1 MQLSLKLFATMAL
14 AALSACTAPQPKL
27 TLQPLSVKDLNFA
40 VDAFSDLC
48 LRTLPNFDGFHTKV
62 ETGGLETIKLKGAT
76 YYHHPENSRLIL
88 RADDK
93 EGYDICGIGFVGTN
107 DIPAVS
113 QKFLHE
119 ALRRTGG
126 QPKRRLTNTDF
137 HLAYHLRNG
146 SVFAYAI
153 EPKAG
158 HLMHVFAITEPVPN
172 I

>member
-1 MQLSLKLFATMAL
+1 MHLSLKFLATIAL
-14 AALSACTAPQPKL
+14 AALSACAMPQSKL
-27 TLQPLSVKDLNFA
+27 TLQPLPLKDINFA

-62 ETGGLETIKLKGAT
+62 ETGGLETIKLKGVT
-76 YYHHPENSRLIL
+76 YYHHPENPRLIL
-88 RADDK
+88 RSDNVR
-93 EGYDICGIGFVGTN
+93 GYDVCGVGFVGTD

-113 QKFLHE
+113 QKFLRE

-126 QPKRRLTNTDF
+126 QPKRKLTNTEF

-146 SVFAYAI
+146 SLFAYAI
-153 EPKAG
+153 EPAVG
-158 HLMHVFAITEPVPN
+158 QVIHVFAISEPVPN